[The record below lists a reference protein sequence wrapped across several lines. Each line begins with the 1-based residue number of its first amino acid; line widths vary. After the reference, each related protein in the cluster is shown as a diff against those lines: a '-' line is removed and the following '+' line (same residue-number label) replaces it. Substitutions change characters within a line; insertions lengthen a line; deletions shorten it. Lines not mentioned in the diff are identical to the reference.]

1 MTLLTPPV
9 SDLDL
14 GIDIGI
20 RSGLDLIG
28 RELEAEKAA
37 VDPDRDVHDPAN
49 RDHIYAVGV
58 LRCMQLEL
66 AARFR

>member
-1 MTLLTPPV
+1 MTTIVGPI

-14 GIDIGI
+14 GIDIGV

-37 VDPDRDVHDPAN
+37 VDPDRDAHDPGNAP
-49 RDHIYAVGV
+49 HIYAVGV
-58 LRCMQLEL
+58 LRCLQLEL
-66 AARFR
+66 AERFK

>member
-1 MTLLTPPV
+1 MTELVTSTGV
-9 SDLDL
+9 DL
-14 GIDIGI
+14 GVDTGV
-20 RSGLDLIG
+20 RMALDLIG

-58 LRCMQLEL
+58 LRCIQLEL
-66 AARFR
+66 AGRFR